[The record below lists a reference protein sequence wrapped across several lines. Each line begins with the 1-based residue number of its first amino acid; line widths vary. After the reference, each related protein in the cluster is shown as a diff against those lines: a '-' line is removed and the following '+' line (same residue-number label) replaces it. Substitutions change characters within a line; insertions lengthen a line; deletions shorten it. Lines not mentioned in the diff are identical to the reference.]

1 MIGWDNFIIFA
12 IISVALWVAA
22 AIVAFR
28 SNTPR
33 PAGILSLLGS
43 AVLLVFIIGLWHTLE
58 RPPLRT
64 QGETRLWYSF
74 FLSLT
79 GFGIYAKWKYK
90 WILSFSGM
98 MATVFMLINVLK
110 PEIHVKTL
118 MPALQSPW
126 FIPHVIIYMFAY
138 AMMGAATLSGAYLW
152 WKSSRVELN
161 DGDMEV
167 CDKLVRIGWGF
178 LSMGMVMGS
187 LWAKEAWG
195 DYWTWDPKETWALAT
210 WFSYLLY
217 LHTKPHIKDRNVTF
231 AILVFSFIL
240 LQMCWYGVNFLPS
253 AQGSVHSY

>member
-1 MIGWDNFIIFA
+1 MIGWDNFVYFA
-12 IISVALWVAA
+12 IAAVGFWVSA

-28 SNTPR
+28 SKKTA
-33 PAGILSLLGS
+33 PASMLSLIGS
-43 AVLLVFIIGLWHTLE
+43 AVLVVFIVGLWLTLE

-79 GFGIYAKWKYK
+79 GVGIYAKWKYK
-90 WILSFSGM
+90 WILSFSGL
-98 MATVFMLINVLK
+98 MATVFVLINVLK

-138 AMMGAATLSGAYLW
+138 AMMGAATLSGIYLW
-152 WKSSRVELN
+152 WKSSKVEITN
-161 DGDMEV
+161 SDMDV

-178 LSMGMVMGS
+178 LSMGMVMGA

-217 LHTKPHIKDRNVTF
+217 LHTRPHIKDRNLTF
-231 AILVFSFIL
+231 AILIFSFIL

>member
-1 MIGWDNFIIFA
+1 MIGWDNFVYFA
-12 IISVALWVAA
+12 IAAVCLWVSA

-28 SNTPR
+28 SKKTA
-33 PAGILSLLGS
+33 PASMLSLIGS
-43 AVLLVFIIGLWHTLE
+43 AVLVVFIVGLWLTLE

-79 GFGIYAKWKYK
+79 GVGIYAKWKYK
-90 WILSFSGM
+90 WILSFSGL
-98 MATVFMLINVLK
+98 MATVFMLINVFK

-138 AMMGAATLSGAYLW
+138 AMMGAATLSGIYLW
-152 WKSSRVELN
+152 WKSSKVEITN
-161 DGDMEV
+161 SDMDV

-178 LSMGMVMGS
+178 LSMGMVMGA
-187 LWAKEAWG
+187 LWAKQAWG

-217 LHTKPHIKDRNVTF
+217 LHTRPHIKDRNLTF
-231 AILVFSFIL
+231 AILIFSFIL

>member
-1 MIGWDNFIIFA
+1 MIGWDNFVYFA
-12 IISVALWVAA
+12 IAAVGFWVSA

-28 SNTPR
+28 SKKTA
-33 PAGILSLLGS
+33 PASLLSLLGS
-43 AVLLVFIIGLWHTLE
+43 AVLVIFIVGLWLTLE

-79 GFGIYAKWKYK
+79 GAGIYAKWKYK
-90 WILSFSGM
+90 WILSFSGL
-98 MATVFMLINVLK
+98 MATVFVLINVLK

-138 AMMGAATLSGAYLW
+138 AMMGAATLSVIYIW
-152 WKSSRVELN
+152 WKSSKVEITN
-161 DGDMEV
+161 SDMDV

-178 LSMGMVMGS
+178 LSMGMVMGA
-187 LWAKEAWG
+187 LWAKQAWG

-217 LHTKPHIKDRNVTF
+217 LHTRPHIKDRNLTF
-231 AILVFSFIL
+231 AILIFSFIL

>member
-12 IISVALWVAA
+12 IIAVGLWVSA

-28 SNTPR
+28 SKKTV
-33 PAGILSLLGS
+33 PASLLSLLGS
-43 AVLLVFIIGLWHTLE
+43 AVLLVFIVGLWLTLE

-79 GFGIYAKWKYK
+79 GVGIYAKWKYK

-98 MATVFMLINVLK
+98 MAIVFMLINVFK

-138 AMMGAATLSGAYLW
+138 AMMGAATLSGIYLW
-152 WKSSRVELN
+152 WKSSKTDIPDSE
-161 DGDMEV
+161 MEV

-178 LSMGMVMGS
+178 LSMGMVMGA

-217 LHTKPHIKDRNVTF
+217 LHSRPHIKDRNLTF
-231 AILVFSFIL
+231 AILIFSFIL

>member
-1 MIGWDNFIIFA
+1 MIGWDNFVYFA
-12 IISVALWVAA
+12 IAAVGFWVSA

-28 SNTPR
+28 SKKTA
-33 PAGILSLLGS
+33 PASLLSLLGS
-43 AVLLVFIIGLWHTLE
+43 AVLVIFIVGLWLTLE

-79 GFGIYAKWKYK
+79 GAGIYAKWKYK
-90 WILSFSGM
+90 WILSFSGL
-98 MATVFMLINVLK
+98 MATVFVLINVLK

-138 AMMGAATLSGAYLW
+138 AMMGAATLSGIYLW
-152 WKSSRVELN
+152 WKSSKVEITN
-161 DGDMEV
+161 SDMDV

-178 LSMGMVMGS
+178 LSMGMVMGA

-217 LHTKPHIKDRNVTF
+217 LHTRPHIKDRNLTF
-231 AILVFSFIL
+231 AILIFSFIL